1 MIVIARNIIKTDAN
15 IIRFKR
21 KNLPNLLKLNPVFSV
36 IDLIMSR
43 MQYLKNE
50 YIKISRQIYVMENKS
65 RDMMVNDGSVKN
77 VAICSRLAPINELKS
92 WLNRYKLIRNS
103 KSKTNVNRKGFL
115 FSLISFKTLKNKE
128 FLSFS
133 IISFL
138 FIIKKRCGLQD
149 SYN

>member
-1 MIVIARNIIKTDAN
+1 
-15 IIRFKR
+15 
-21 KNLPNLLKLNPVFSV
+21 
-36 IDLIMSR
+36 MSR